1 MSNKI
6 QRVTIKAI
14 IFKNDSF
21 LLVQDHKNKWEM
33 PGGKVDFG
41 ESPENTIKR
50 ELNEELGVNDVIV
63 KDIVKSWTFSVQDE
77 GDDYQFIVIVYSVD
91 IGNSDIKHSD
101 EHKKYEWVSK
111 NKIESLN
118 MRDGYKDS
126 INEFLVKNTRK
137 EE

>member
-6 QRVTIKAI
+6 QRITIKAI

-21 LLVQDHKNKWEM
+21 LLVQDHKDKWEM

-41 ESPENTIKR
+41 ESPEDTITR
-50 ELNEELGVNDVIV
+50 ELNEELGVDNVVVDN
-63 KDIVKSWTFSVQDE
+63 IVKSWTFSVQHE

-91 IGNSDIKHSD
+91 IGDSEVRHSD
-101 EHKKYEWVSK
+101 EHKKYEWVPK
-111 NKIESLN
+111 DKINSLN

-126 INEFLVKNTRK
+126 INEFLAKNK
-137 EE
+137 